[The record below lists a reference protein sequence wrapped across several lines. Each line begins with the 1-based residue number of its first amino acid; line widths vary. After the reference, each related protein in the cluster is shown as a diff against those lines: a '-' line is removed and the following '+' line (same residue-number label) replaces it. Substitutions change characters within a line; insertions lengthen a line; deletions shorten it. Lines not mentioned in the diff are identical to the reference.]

1 MKKGTFDVSQTVPR
15 ERCPHCG
22 TAPAGPED
30 RTTQCPPTCAVF
42 APRPGSKPPR
52 ALAVELMQ
60 AQLQDAEDEGEAD
73 Q

>member
-22 TAPAGPED
+22 TAPAGPDD

-42 APRPGSKPPR
+42 ATRPGVKPP
-52 ALAVELMQ
+52 VELVVALMTS
-60 AQLQDAEDEGEAD
+60 LLPDEDEADGEE
-73 Q
+73 